1 MLGFSTY
8 VINLE
13 SRKDRRA
20 AMETQLR
27 RIKWDAQFFPAVRPP
42 HAGDFAS
49 IGARG
54 CFLSHLAVLKRAALQ
69 NDHAVIMEDDL
80 NFSRDFSSVWPATF
94 SALQSSD
101 WSIFYPAHVLPDQPK
116 GLSLLA
122 PSQRVLCTH
131 FMVIH
136 KNVIATLIDGLETI
150 LSRPGGHPMGGPM
163 HVDGAYSTLR
173 SQNPELHTY
182 VFSPSMGYQRPSRS
196 DIVAPA
202 VFDRILLLRPAVSA
216 LRKLKLI
223 VRSE

>member
-1 MLGFSTY
+1 
-8 VINLE
+8 
-13 SRKDRRA
+13 
-20 AMETQLR
+20 MEAQLR
-27 RIKWDAQFFPAVRPP
+27 HIKWGAQFFLAVRPP
-42 HAGDFAS
+42 DAGDLAS

-54 CFLSHLAVLKRAALQ
+54 CFVSHLAVLKRAPLQ
-69 NDHAVIMEDDL
+69 NDHAVTMEDDL
-80 NFSRDFSSVWPATF
+80 NFSRAFSSVWPATF
-94 SALQSSD
+94 AALQSSD

-122 PSQRVLCTH
+122 PSQGVLCTH

-136 KNVIATLIDGLETI
+136 KDVIATLIDGLETI
-150 LSRPGGHPMGGPM
+150 LSRPGGHPLGGPM

-216 LRKLKLI
+216 LRKLKPPSGSWTSIRCSL
-223 VRSE
+223 SESYQPSAAV